1 MKRINWKR
9 ILPVVMLLC
18 ITIVTNAQ
26 DTGKQST
33 DLMRSSGRIYVVIA
47 VMLTILTGLI
57 LYLVRLERKIS
68 RLEKDK

>member
-9 ILPVVMLLC
+9 ILPGLMLLC
-18 ITIVTNAQ
+18 ITVVTNAQ

>member
-9 ILPVVMLLC
+9 ILPVLMLLC
-18 ITIVTNAQ
+18 ITAVTNAQ
-26 DTGKQST
+26 NTGKQTT
-33 DLMRSSGRIYVVIA
+33 DLMRSNGRIYVVIA

-57 LYLVRLERKIS
+57 LYLVRLEKKIS